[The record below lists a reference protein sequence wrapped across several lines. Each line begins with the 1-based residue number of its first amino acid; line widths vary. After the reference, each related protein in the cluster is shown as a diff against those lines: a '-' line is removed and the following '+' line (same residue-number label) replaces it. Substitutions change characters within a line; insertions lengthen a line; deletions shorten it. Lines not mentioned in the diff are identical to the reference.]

1 MSKKQVDHYAK
12 LMKQSNNA
20 DYVAVLKKLK
30 EKFGREMP
38 PETPIQYTVGRM
50 CGWSGIGHVV
60 SGIVETPKL
69 RAVIMFMPGPTEND
83 GSVHMDTEVM
93 SINRTYHLNPDA
105 GEFVLEDSTL
115 GDKETF
121 FKYINMIP
129 TYLDGRGYLIKDP
142 MELVGKN
149 GQD

>member
-1 MSKKQVDHYAK
+1 MSEEIEYAK
-12 LMKQSNNA
+12 LLKQSNNA
-20 DYVAVLKKLK
+20 DYATVLKKLK

-38 PETPIQYTVGRM
+38 PETQIQYTVGRM

>member
-1 MSKKQVDHYAK
+1 MSEEIEYAK
-12 LMKQSNNA
+12 LLKQSNNA
-20 DYVAVLKKLK
+20 DYAAVLKKLK

-129 TYLDGRGYLIKDP
+129 TYLDGRGYLIKDL

>member
-1 MSKKQVDHYAK
+1 MSEEIEYAK
-12 LMKQSNNA
+12 LLKQSNNA
-20 DYVAVLKKLK
+20 DYAAVLKKLK

-93 SINRTYHLNPDA
+93 SINRTYHLSPDA

-129 TYLDGRGYLIKDP
+129 TYLDGRGYLIKDL

>member
-1 MSKKQVDHYAK
+1 MSEETDYAG
-12 LMKQSNNA
+12 LLKQSNSA
-20 DYVAVLKKLK
+20 DYAAVLKKLK

-142 MELVGKN
+142 RELVGKN
-149 GQD
+149 EQD

>member
-1 MSKKQVDHYAK
+1 MSEENEYAK
-12 LMKQSNNA
+12 LLKQSNNA
-20 DYVAVLKKLK
+20 DYAAVLKKLK

>member
-1 MSKKQVDHYAK
+1 MSEEIEYAK
-12 LMKQSNNA
+12 LLKQSNNA
-20 DYVAVLKKLK
+20 DYATVLKKLK

>member
-1 MSKKQVDHYAK
+1 MDKDIDYAK
-12 LMKQSNNA
+12 LLKQSNNA
-20 DYVAVLKKLK
+20 DYAAVLKKLK

-83 GSVHMDTEVM
+83 GSVHMNTEVM

>member
-1 MSKKQVDHYAK
+1 MSEEIEYAK
-12 LMKQSNNA
+12 LLKQSNNA
-20 DYVAVLKKLK
+20 DYAAVLKKLK

-93 SINRTYHLNPDA
+93 PINRTYHLNPDA

>member
-1 MSKKQVDHYAK
+1 MSEEIEYAK
-12 LMKQSNNA
+12 LLKRSNNA
-20 DYVAVLKKLK
+20 DYAAVLKKLK
-30 EKFGREMP
+30 EKFGREIP